1 MIQPDTSSTA
11 TAVAAKPHPL
21 ALLGER
27 TFFALW
33 LTGAMIAVVRWLEVL
48 AIGVFAFDLTGS
60 ALVLSVLLL
69 LRMVPMSVVGFWVAL
84 AAERI
89 GPRRFLL
96 IMLVAMIFI
105 SLVLAGLVFNDSIE
119 IWHLAIGVFLS
130 GCLGAADMPVRRTM
144 LGEVAGLER
153 VGPAMALD
161 SSTNHITRL
170 LGPMMGGVVLVTV
183 GLEGVFVLSASLY
196 AIGFFLLLMVPTG
209 EPSRPTVGSSIVRHL
224 IEGVRLA
231 RDSRM
236 VVGVLLIT
244 VIYNIC
250 GFPFLSMVPVIGK
263 DVLGLG
269 PVEVGLL
276 AGTEG
281 AGAFVGAMFIVVF
294 ARANWFLRIYLYGT
308 TLGLTMIL
316 LFGLSGTTLTSA
328 MAMPIVG
335 LGAAGF
341 GSMQSAIIF
350 SCAPPHLRGRL
361 MGVLVFC
368 IGVSPIGY
376 FQLGLLADWLSASAA
391 ITIVAIEGLL
401 AMALV
406 VLLYPEVRARTE
418 PGQLT

>member
-1 MIQPDTSSTA
+1 MTPPDTPSTE
-11 TAVAAKPHPL
+11 TAITPRPHPL

-48 AIGVFAFDLTGS
+48 AIAVFAFDLTGS

-69 LRMVPMSVVGFWVAL
+69 LRMIPMSVVGFWVAL
-84 AAERI
+84 VAERI
-89 GPRRFLL
+89 GSRRLL
-96 IMLVAMIFI
+96 LLMLAAMILV
-105 SLVLAGLVFNDSIE
+105 SLVLAGLVIHDDIE

-170 LGPMMGGVVLVTV
+170 LGPTMGGVVLVTV
-183 GLEGVFVLSASLY
+183 GLEGAFALSASLY
-196 AIGFFLLLMVPTG
+196 AIGICLLLMVPG
-209 EPSRPTVGSSIVRHL
+209 DEPSRPTVGASIVRNL

-236 VVGVLLIT
+236 IVGVLLIT

-276 AGTEG
+276 VGAEG

-294 ARANWFLRIYLYGT
+294 ARTSWFLRIYLYGT

-316 LFGLSGTTLTSA
+316 LFGLSDTTLLSS

-335 LGAAGF
+335 LGGAGF

-350 SCAPPHLRGRL
+350 SAAPPHLRARL
-361 MGVLVFC
+361 MGVLVVC
-368 IGVSPIGY
+368 IGVSPVGY
-376 FQLGLLADWLSASAA
+376 LQLGLLADWLGASAA
-391 ITIVAIEGLL
+391 VTIVAVEGLL

-406 VLLYPEVRARTE
+406 VLRYPEIRA
-418 PGQLT
+418 

>member
-1 MIQPDTSSTA
+1 MTPPDTPSTE
-11 TAVAAKPHPL
+11 TAITPRPHPL

-48 AIGVFAFDLTGS
+48 AIAVFAFDHTGS

-69 LRMVPMSVVGFWVAL
+69 LRMIPMSVVGFWVAL
-84 AAERI
+84 VAERI
-89 GPRRFLL
+89 GSRRLL
-96 IMLVAMIFI
+96 LLMLAAMILV
-105 SLVLAGLVFNDSIE
+105 SLVLAGLVIHDDIE

-170 LGPMMGGVVLVTV
+170 LGPTMGGVALVTV
-183 GLEGVFVLSASLY
+183 GLEGAFALSASLY
-196 AIGFFLLLMVPTG
+196 AIGICLLLMVPG
-209 EPSRPTVGSSIVRHL
+209 DEPSRPTVGASIVRNL

-236 VVGVLLIT
+236 IVGVLLIT

-276 AGTEG
+276 VGAEG

-294 ARANWFLRIYLYGT
+294 ARTSWFLRIYLYGT

-316 LFGLSGTTLTSA
+316 LFGLSDTTLLSS

-335 LGAAGF
+335 LGGAGF

-350 SCAPPHLRGRL
+350 SAAPPHLRAHL
-361 MGVLVFC
+361 MGVLVVC
-368 IGVSPIGY
+368 IGVSPVGY
-376 FQLGLLADWLSASAA
+376 LQLGLLADWLGASAA
-391 ITIVAIEGLL
+391 VTIVAVEGLL

-406 VLLYPEVRARTE
+406 VLRYPEIRA
-418 PGQLT
+418 